1 MACSPVSEWNGRA
14 AGPLPARQLTR
25 HRGELGTMENT
36 YGTMN
41 SPDGAG
47 AKEAVSLPAIL
58 LMVLSAIT
66 VLLGLVNVLQ
76 AFGGADPAVEQ
87 MLEDPNL
94 PEGARQFL
102 AGMTTTS
109 GKLLLAL
116 PTLVLNSIVFFGALK
131 MKNLQ
136 SYGLAMA
143 AAIISVIP
151 CCGPCACLGIP
162 VGIWALVVLNKP
174 EVKAA
179 FT

>member
-1 MACSPVSEWNGRA
+1 
-14 AGPLPARQLTR
+14 
-25 HRGELGTMENT
+25 MENT

-41 SPDGAG
+41 SPGGAG

-58 LMVLSAIT
+58 LMVLSAIS
-66 VLLGLVNVLQ
+66 VLLGLINVLQ
-76 AFGGADPAVEQ
+76 AFGGTDPEITQ

-94 PEGARQFL
+94 PEGARQAL
-102 AGMTTTS
+102 ATVSTTG

-116 PTLVLNSIVFFGALK
+116 PTLVLNAIVFFGALK

-143 AAIISVIP
+143 ASIIAVIP

-162 VGIWALVVLNKP
+162 VGIWSLVVLNKP
-174 EVKAA
+174 EVKSA

>member
-1 MACSPVSEWNGRA
+1 
-14 AGPLPARQLTR
+14 
-25 HRGELGTMENT
+25 MENT

-41 SPDGAG
+41 APGGAG

-58 LMVLSAIT
+58 LMVLSAIS
-66 VLLGLVNVLQ
+66 VLLGLINVLQ

-87 MLEDPNL
+87 LLEDPNL
-94 PEGARQFL
+94 PEGARQVL
-102 AGMTTTS
+102 AGVSTTG
-109 GKLLLAL
+109 GKLLFAL
-116 PTLVLNSIVFFGALK
+116 PTVVLNAIVFFGALK

>member
-1 MACSPVSEWNGRA
+1 
-14 AGPLPARQLTR
+14 
-25 HRGELGTMENT
+25 MENT

-41 SPDGAG
+41 SPGGAG

-66 VLLGLVNVLQ
+66 VLLGLINVLQ
-76 AFGGADPAVEQ
+76 AFGGVDPTVAEA
-87 MLEDPNL
+87 LNNPDL
-94 PEGARQFL
+94 PEGAREMLSGMSSTGGQLLF
-102 AGMTTTS
+102 AGI
-109 GKLLLAL
+109 
-116 PTLVLNSIVFFGALK
+116 PLVLNGIVFFGALK

-136 SYGLAMA
+136 SHGLAMA
-143 AAIISVIP
+143 AAIISLIP
-151 CCGPCACLGIP
+151 CCGPCVCLGIP